1 MLYKFEKVVDGLTRY
16 IDSEV
21 ITGMND
27 FQEFIARIAI
37 GRVINNEK
45 TIKDAL
51 ANNGIIRTFGLI
63 DKAPL
68 QVGTGAVL
76 CMAEQFGAF
85 DRENLIVPVWM
96 I

>member
-1 MLYKFEKVVDGLTRY
+1 MSNSVFQ
-16 IDSEV
+16 SV
-21 ITGMND
+21 IL
-27 FQEFIARIAI
+27 QL
-37 GRVINNEK
+37 
-45 TIKDAL
+45 KD
-51 ANNGIIRTFGLI
+51 ISDRTFGVI